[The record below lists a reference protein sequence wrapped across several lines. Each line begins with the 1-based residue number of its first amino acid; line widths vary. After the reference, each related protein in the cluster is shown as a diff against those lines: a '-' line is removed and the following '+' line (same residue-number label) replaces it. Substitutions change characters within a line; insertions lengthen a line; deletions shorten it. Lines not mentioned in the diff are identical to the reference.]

1 MGLFRFGELQ
11 EIGDR
16 AIAAGLAPRREELL
30 FGFPPVLTAALPGWS
45 APAPAAALKLDL
57 NDLNEMPEPVGG
69 DVPITVWLRN
79 ASSMS
84 VARPTAAKFF
94 DQNALLAAERAG
106 EQAAAPGAAAQPPPT
121 PVPVPE
127 KILFRNELLP
137 DSFIA
142 TAAVRAR
149 SVARLSVTSF
159 EAGSARLFPSGGPI
173 GFFGTGWLIGKRHL
187 ITNWHVVTARTAGE
201 AEPDPADLALQIAQM
216 SVQFDYVS
224 KDAQPP
230 SAAVAGLAH
239 GNRALD
245 YAVIELAQDE
255 PREPLPLVTALPPI
269 AADSPMAANIIQH
282 PAGEPRQ
289 FAIRDNL
296 VAVIQGNE
304 LAYFTDTAG
313 GSSGSPVFDD
323 TWRVIA
329 LHKASSAQFGDFSFQ
344 GKSTAW
350 VNIGTLITA
359 ICDDLR
365 QNAPQVWAAIGAVV
379 V

>member
-1 MGLFRFGELQ
+1 MGLFGFGELQ

-30 FGFPPVLTAALPGWS
+30 FGFPPVLTAALPGWG

-57 NDLNEMPEPVGG
+57 GDLNEMPEPLGG
-69 DVPITVWLRN
+69 EIPITLWLRN

-84 VARPTAAKFF
+84 VTRPSAAQFF
-94 DQNALLAAERAG
+94 DAQALVAAERAG
-106 EQAAAPGAAAQPPPT
+106 EQAAAPGTPAQPPPP
-121 PVPVPE
+121 PVAVPE
-127 KILFRNELLP
+127 RILFRHGLLP
-137 DSFIA
+137 DSFVA
-142 TAAVRAR
+142 TAALRAR
-149 SVARLSVTSF
+149 SVARLSVTSC
-159 EAGSARLFPSGGPI
+159 EAGTPRLFPSGSPI

-187 ITNWHVVTARTAGE
+187 ITNWHVVTARAAGE
-201 AEPDPADLALQIAQM
+201 AEPDPADLALQVAGM
-216 SVQFDYVS
+216 KVQFDYVT

-230 SAAVAGLAH
+230 SAAVTGLAH
-239 GNRALD
+239 GNPALD
-245 YAVIELAQDE
+245 YAVIELAHEE
-255 PREPLPLVTALPPI
+255 PRDPLPLVGSLPPI
-269 AADSPMAANIIQH
+269 DADNPMAANIIQH

-289 FAIRDNL
+289 YAIRDNL
-296 VAVIQGNE
+296 VAVIQGTD

-313 GSSGSPVFDD
+313 GSSGSPVCDD
-323 TWRVIA
+323 QWRVIA

-365 QNAPQVWAAIGAVV
+365 QNAPQLWTAIGAVV